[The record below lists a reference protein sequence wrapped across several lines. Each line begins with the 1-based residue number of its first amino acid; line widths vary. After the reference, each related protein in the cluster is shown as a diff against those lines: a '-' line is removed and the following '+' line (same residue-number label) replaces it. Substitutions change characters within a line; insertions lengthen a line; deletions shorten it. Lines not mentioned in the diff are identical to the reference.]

1 MYRAHVRIGTNVDT
15 FTVPVSV
22 LRGIPWAEVG
32 FQAAVVGLAVG
43 VLLFIVRLLA
53 FLDVWTWDMPGK
65 SLESLLDVDR
75 WKSSPEEGP
84 YRLGL
89 LGASILVP
97 IGLWLTKKK
106 HKKSG
111 S

>member
-43 VLLFIVRLLA
+43 GLLLIVRLLA

-65 SLESLLDVDR
+65 FLESLLDPGR
-75 WKSSPEEGP
+75 WKTFPEEGP
-84 YRLGL
+84 LRLGI
-89 LGASILVP
+89 LGASILGP
-97 IGLWLTKKK
+97 IGLWLWIKK